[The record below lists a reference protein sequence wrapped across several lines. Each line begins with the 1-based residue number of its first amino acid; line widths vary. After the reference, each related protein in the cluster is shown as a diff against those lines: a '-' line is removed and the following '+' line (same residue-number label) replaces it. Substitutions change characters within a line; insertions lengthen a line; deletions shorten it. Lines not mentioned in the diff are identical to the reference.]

1 MTIDEA
7 SSFPT
12 GMPALTADRRLL
24 RNDVFEVLLTRILN
38 GGFVPGERLKD
49 AELTAW
55 LRVSRTPVREAL
67 SRLVTLGLVKTAPNR
82 FTCVAPL
89 VDAEIAGAVL
99 VLQKLYPDAIAEA
112 LRLRTDGDELEL
124 RLIAGRLERADDV
137 SPIEIFQRALLIA
150 LASIDNQVLAEAIE
164 TVHLRVLRYLY
175 LTPSAVHI
183 LDRDRVLDFAR
194 ALASGDDAAI
204 GMLESVL
211 GDVADNL
218 ERTAGVTVPSASA
231 SASAGAGAAAP
242 AGAGV
247 RTIGLDAGRI
257 ATPLAV

>member
-1 MTIDEA
+1 MTIDEV
-7 SSFPT
+7 STFPT

-49 AELTAW
+49 AELTSW

-89 VDAEIAGAVL
+89 VSAEIAGAVM
-99 VLQKLYPDAIAEA
+99 VLRRLYPDAIAEA

-124 RLIAGRLERADDV
+124 RLVAGRLERDEGV
-137 SPIEIFQRALLIA
+137 SPIETFQRVLLIA

-175 LTPSAVHI
+175 LTPDAQHI
-183 LDRDRVLDFAR
+183 LCRERVLDFAR
-194 ALASGDDAAI
+194 AVASGDDAAVRTV
-204 GMLESVL
+204 ETVL
-211 GDVADNL
+211 DDVAAVIGDVTPA
-218 ERTAGVTVPSASA
+218 ASP
-231 SASAGAGAAAP
+231 GAAAAAAAAVAP
-242 AGAGV
+242 VGAVVRGVTPMAAAG
-247 RTIGLDAGRI
+247 
-257 ATPLAV
+257 

>member
-1 MTIDEA
+1 MTIDEV
-7 SSFPT
+7 STFPT

-49 AELTAW
+49 AELTSW

-89 VDAEIAGAVL
+89 IDAEIAGAVV
-99 VLQKLYPDAIAEA
+99 VLRRLYPDAIAEA

-124 RLIAGRLERADDV
+124 RLVAGRLERDTGV
-137 SPIEIFQRALLIA
+137 SPIETFQRVLLIA

-175 LTPSAVHI
+175 LTPDAQHI
-183 LDRDRVLDFAR
+183 LGRERVLDFAR
-194 ALASGDDAAI
+194 AVASGDSVAVRTIETVLDDVAAAI
-204 GMLESVL
+204 GEAVPATAVPAS
-211 GDVADNL
+211 GVAV
-218 ERTAGVTVPSASA
+218 RGVAPM
-231 SASAGAGAAAP
+231 AAA
-242 AGAGV
+242 G
-247 RTIGLDAGRI
+247 
-257 ATPLAV
+257 

>member
-67 SRLVTLGLVKTAPNR
+67 SRLVTLGLVRTAPNR

-89 VDAEIAGAVL
+89 VESEIAGAVL

-124 RLIAGRLERADDV
+124 RLVAGRLERDEDI
-137 SPIEIFQRALLIA
+137 SPIEVFQRVLLIA

-175 LTPSAVHI
+175 LTPSAAPI
-183 LDRDRVLDFAR
+183 LGRERVLEFAC
-194 ALASGDDAAI
+194 AVASGDAVAI
-204 GMLESVL
+204 GMIESVL
-211 GDVADNL
+211 GDVASAL
-218 ERTAGVTVPSASA
+218 ERA
-231 SASAGAGAAAP
+231 ASAGAAGAEGAAGAAGAAEP
-242 AGAGV
+242 AGIVAPM
-247 RTIGLDAGRI
+247 A
-257 ATPLAV
+257 AVV

>member
-1 MTIDEA
+1 MTIDDV
-7 SSFPT
+7 SSFPP

-89 VDAEIAGAVL
+89 IDSEIFGAVL
-99 VLQKLYPDAIAEA
+99 VLRKLYPDAIAEA

-124 RLIAGRLERADDV
+124 RLVAGRLERDTQV
-137 SPIEIFQRALLIA
+137 SPIETFQRVLLIA
-150 LASIDNQVLAEAIE
+150 LAAIDNQVLAEAIE

-175 LTPSAVHI
+175 LTPSAQHI
-183 LDRDRVLDFAR
+183 LDRARVLEFAR
-194 ALASGDDAAI
+194 AVASGD
-204 GMLESVL
+204 
-211 GDVADNL
+211 
-218 ERTAGVTVPSASA
+218 PSAVHTVEAVLREVESCIGA
-231 SASAGAGAAAP
+231 SVERMAEAG
-242 AGAGV
+242 
-247 RTIGLDAGRI
+247 
-257 ATPLAV
+257 